1 MNAPIATPASD
12 VDWAVHAR
20 CLWCCLGLFLIR
32 VIAQPLSLMS
42 GGPYLPDFEAWH
54 SGAVSYGALLTAQIL
69 ILIVFGYLAVSMSAG
84 TVAPRRRVGLLV
96 LAGGATY
103 FAAMLA
109 RLVLGATVL
118 SNQHWFARP
127 LPTVF
132 HLVLATFLLV
142 YGHFHV
148 RYGS

>member
-1 MNAPIATPASD
+1 MSVPITAPTPD
-12 VDWAVHAR
+12 VYSAVHAR
-20 CLWCCLGLFLIR
+20 WLWCCLGLFLLR
-32 VIAQPLSLMS
+32 VIAQPLSLLT
-42 GGPYLPDFEAWH
+42 GGSYLPDFETWH
-54 SGAVSYGALLTAQIL
+54 SGAVPYGALLTAQVL
-69 ILIVFGYLAVSMSAG
+69 ILTVLGYLAASMSAG

-96 LAGGATY
+96 VATGATY

-109 RLVLGATVL
+109 RLALGATVF

-132 HLVLATFLLV
+132 HLVLATFLLA

-148 RYGS
+148 RYGA

>member
-1 MNAPIATPASD
+1 MSAPIATSASH
-12 VDWAVHAR
+12 VHSAVHAR
-20 CLWCCLGLFLIR
+20 CLWACLCLFLIR
-32 VIAQPLSLMS
+32 VIAQPLSLVTGAS
-42 GGPYLPDFEAWH
+42 YLPDFETWH
-54 SGAVSYGALLTAQIL
+54 SGALPYGALLTSQIL
-69 ILIVFGYLAVSMSAG
+69 ILIVFVYMAWSVSAARI
-84 TVAPRRRVGLLV
+84 TPRRRVGTLV

-118 SNQHWFARP
+118 SNHYWFARP

-132 HLVLATFLLV
+132 HLVLASFLLV

>member
-1 MNAPIATPASD
+1 VRHIYSP
-12 VDWAVHAR
+12 VHAR
-20 CLWCCLGLFLIR
+20 WLWCCLGLFVVR
-32 VIAQPLSLMS
+32 VVAQPLSLVVHS
-42 GGPYLPDFEAWH
+42 SYLPDFETWH
-54 SGAVSYGALLTAQIL
+54 SGTVSYWTLLVAQVL
-69 ILIVFGYLAVSMSAG
+69 IIGVFVYLAWSVSSA
-84 TVAPRRRVGLLV
+84 TAAPRWRVGILV
-96 LAGGATY
+96 AAGGATY

-109 RLVLGATVL
+109 RLVLGATIL
-118 SNQHWFARP
+118 SHQHWFARP